1 MLVLISR
8 DVHSTAVQG
17 HGIDLTSDRPVFSTG
32 NVVTLAGVIV
42 FLAFLTSWAFK
53 IPMRLRKWRSRSR
66 RAALRPLTLPGVAEL
81 RRNSAKS
88 QVRISKPIKSRSLDS
103 CGAKGSSLT
112 PVEIE
117 AGSID
122 THTWKTEP
130 DIRWSRESDGAGL
143 LPYPRTA
150 YVSPAKKRTLGSPVR
165 LFRNKDG
172 RPFFAS
178 KLPGKASADTTIKET
193 GQGRPFFFYEPLT
206 IQPYEKLKTL
216 PFVPSD

>member
-1 MLVLISR
+1 MLVLTSR
-8 DVHSTAVQG
+8 DVHSTDVQG
-17 HGIDLTSDRPVFSTG
+17 HGIDLTPDRPVFSTG

-42 FLAFLTSWAFK
+42 FLAFLTSWAFR
-53 IPMRLRKWRSRSR
+53 IPMRLRKWRSQSR

-81 RRNSAKS
+81 RRSSTKS
-88 QVRISKPIKSRSLDS
+88 QVKISRPAKSRTLDS
-103 CGAKGSSLT
+103 CGGKGSSPT
-112 PVEIE
+112 SVDIE
-117 AGSID
+117 AGNID
-122 THTWKTEP
+122 TDAWKAEP

-150 YVSPAKKRTLGSPVR
+150 YVSPAKKKTTGSPVR

-172 RPFFAS
+172 RPFFAP
-178 KLPGKASADTTIKET
+178 KLFGKVSGDTIEEP
-193 GQGRPFFFYEPLT
+193 GQGPLFMYKPVT